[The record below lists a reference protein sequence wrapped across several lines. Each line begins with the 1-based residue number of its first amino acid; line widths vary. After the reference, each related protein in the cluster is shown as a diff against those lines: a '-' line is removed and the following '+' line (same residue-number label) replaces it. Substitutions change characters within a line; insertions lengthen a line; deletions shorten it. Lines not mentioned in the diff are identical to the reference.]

1 MIDTCSQQILAHLGQ
16 AAPPDEQ
23 LLRQFV
29 QQGDQSAFAAL
40 VQRHGPLVLGV
51 CRSVL
56 RHEHDAEDAF
66 QATFLT
72 LARSAASIRRPAA
85 LACWLHGVAARV
97 ACKARTAAA
106 RRRLRE
112 SRAAKR
118 PHAEEASEI
127 SWRELRGIF
136 HEELGRLPEK
146 LRHRCSCATG
156 RARRRTRRRPNSAVP
171 SVRSRSGWGEQGNCC
186 DGACRAAAWPRRPLC
201 WHRCSVATP
210 RGLSRSNGRRR
221 RR

>member
-1 MIDTCSQQILAHLGQ
+1 M
-16 AAPPDEQ
+16 PPDEQ
-23 LLRQFV
+23 LLHRFV

-56 RHEHDAEDAF
+56 RHEQDAEDAF

-85 LACWLHGVAARV
+85 LACWLHSVAARV
-97 ACKARTAAA
+97 ACKARTAAT

-112 SRAAKR
+112 SRAVERA
-118 PHAEEASEI
+118 HADEFGEV

-146 LRHRCSCATG
+146 LRAPLLLCYWEGKMQDEAAVLLGCPLGTLKERLG
-156 RARRRTRRRPNSAVP
+156 RARQLLRRSLLRGAWLRPPPCS
-171 SVRSRSGWGEQGNCC
+171 Q
-186 DGACRAAAWPRRPLC
+186 
-201 WHRCSVATP
+201 RCSAATP
-210 RGLSRSNGRRR
+210 RGLSRSRGRRR
-221 RR
+221 RH